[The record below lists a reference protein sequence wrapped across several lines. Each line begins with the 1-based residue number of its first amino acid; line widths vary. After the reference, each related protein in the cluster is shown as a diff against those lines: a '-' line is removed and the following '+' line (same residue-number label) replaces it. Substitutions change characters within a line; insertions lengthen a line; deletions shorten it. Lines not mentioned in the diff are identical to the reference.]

1 MTRWNEGVFEPY
13 LPAELVLRQAEIGVI
28 VADRQ
33 SSVLFA
39 NEYVARLL
47 RLPVGASQLT
57 GQPLHTLGFIP
68 DGDLQKAADLSR
80 QVLSGVS
87 WEGTFTGSRAD
98 GSMVFLRVVAVP
110 LRHPS
115 GDIDG
120 MVLMLSESGRRDA
133 QREQDRLRVLERIGE
148 RLAGS
153 LELDATLR
161 QVAQILVP
169 QFADHCFIDLFTGEK
184 LIRRAQAHAGGWEPP
199 PGTWARIG
207 EPIYYPSGHF
217 MQQAMTRLETIVV
230 PDLHAEY
237 YPAPSEESMS
247 AADQAGL
254 TSVLASPLYA
264 RGELLGVMSLALS
277 RLTDR
282 PDPHYDL
289 SDGDLVGAIASR
301 VAVAIDNAM
310 LFEAERQTAL
320 AFQQSL
326 LPQRVPELDGLEVA
340 FRYVPA
346 KPLETQGQGIQ
357 TQVGGDWYDIIP
369 LAAGRVGLVIG
380 DVEGRGPRAAANM
393 GQLRA
398 ALRAYAQDEKAPA
411 DIMRKLDE
419 WVRSTAPAGAGGD
432 PPTVSCI
439 YMIYDAWSRELTFAN
454 AGHAA
459 PLMASG
465 GTVRPLEVRHKGV
478 LLGVR
483 GRGIR
488 GLPTYKEQTVRL
500 PPGAALV
507 LYTDG
512 LTDRR
517 TRIDGPGH
525 YTEAEAVAMLR
536 DAVLAAGSGAAG
548 TGAAARA
555 IAGGRDA
562 GPPGTPGGGVASALA
577 LAAEN
582 AVPGD
587 IDDDMAIL
595 VLRSSPEDLASAE
608 RIFPAEPIMVSEAR
622 RLAAATFASW
632 DMDPDQADLACLLVS
647 ETVTNAVLHASVTPS
662 PTARRFDLD
671 TDPPAAIPASLSAVP
686 GVSAVPAGLPSAWPT
701 AVAAVAAQAWDNPV
715 AHRAPAHRPREF
727 VLRLRRGAEAVWV
740 EVFDPDL
747 RLPRLRTAR
756 ATDEGGRGLYLVEQ
770 LATRWGSRPTPEG
783 KAVWFEIPLNGRL
796 RLVRRVGGPVEQGEQ
811 HHHDDDDRAPV
822 LAVDRQA
829 QALAA
834 AGPQP
839 GDTQA
844 DEHHQ
849 DDSAHMPSSRVHG
862 RRYRSSIRLI
872 RDYDNL
878 TDSSRWA
885 RRRVRPA
892 GADSRRRA
900 WCGSAAG
907 RARRACAAGS

>member
-1 MTRWNEGVFEPY
+1 MTPYGAFDPY

-28 VADRQ
+28 VTDRQ
-33 SSVLFA
+33 GNVLFA
-39 NEYVARLL
+39 NEYVTLLL
-47 RLPVGASQLT
+47 RLPGDAVRLA
-57 GQPLHTLGFIP
+57 GQPMHALGFIP
-68 DGDLQKAADLSR
+68 DGDLPKAEDLSR
-80 QVLSGVS
+80 QVLSGVT
-87 WEGTFTGSRAD
+87 WEGTFTGTRGD
-98 GSMVFLRVVAVP
+98 GSLVFLRVLAVP

-120 MVLMLSESGRRDA
+120 MVIMITEAGRRDA
-133 QREQDRLRVLERIGE
+133 QREQDRLRLLERIGE

-153 LELDATLR
+153 LELDVTLR
-161 QVAQILVP
+161 QVAHILVP
-169 QFADHCFIDLFTGEK
+169 QFADHCFIDLFSGDK
-184 LIRRAQAHAGGWEPP
+184 LIRRVQTHAAGWEPP
-199 PGTWARIG
+199 AGTWARVG
-207 EPIYYPSGHF
+207 EPIYYPPGHF
-217 MQQAMTRLETIVV
+217 MQQAMSRLETIVV

-254 TSVLASPLYA
+254 ISVLASPLYA
-264 RGELLGVMSLALS
+264 RGELLGVMALALS
-277 RLTDR
+277 RLTER

-289 SDGDLVGAIASR
+289 SDGDLISAIASR

-326 LPQRVPELDGLEVA
+326 LPQQVPELDGLEVA

-369 LAAGRVGLVIG
+369 LAVGRVGMVIG
-380 DVEGRGPRAAANM
+380 DVEGRGPRAAATM

-419 WVRSTAPAGAGGD
+419 WVRSTAPVGAGGD

-439 YMIYDAWSRELTFAN
+439 YLIYDAWSRELTFAN

-465 GTVRPLEVRHKGV
+465 GVVRPLEVRHKGV

-488 GLPTYKEQTVRL
+488 GLPTYKEQTVEL

-517 TRIDGPGH
+517 SRADGSGH
-525 YTEAEAVAMLR
+525 YTEAEAVALLR
-536 DAVLAAGSGAAG
+536 DAILDAASGG
-548 TGAAARA
+548 
-555 IAGGRDA
+555 D
-562 GPPGTPGGGVASALA
+562 ASALA
-577 LAAEN
+577 RAAEN

-595 VLRSSPEDLASAE
+595 VLRSSPKDLAWAE
-608 RIFPAEPIMVSEAR
+608 RSFAAEPIMVSEAR
-622 RLAAATFASW
+622 RFAAATFASW

-647 ETVTNAVLHASVTPS
+647 EMVTNAVLHASATPA
-662 PTARRFDLD
+662 PAGRRAQIEV
-671 TDPPAAIPASLSAVP
+671 DPPVP
-686 GVSAVPAGLPSAWPT
+686 VAEP
-701 AVAAVAAQAWDNPV
+701 VAALPGARPPVGIGAPPIGAQTWDNPGPSRPLQ
-715 AHRAPAHRPREF
+715 AQRPREF
-727 VLRLRRGAEAVWV
+727 VLRLRRGAEVVWA

-747 RLPRLRTAR
+747 RLPRLRSAR
-756 ATDEGGRGLYLVEQ
+756 ATDEGGRGLYLIEQ

-783 KAVWFEIPLNGRL
+783 KAVWFELPLDGT
-796 RLVRRVGGPVEQGEQ
+796 GG
-811 HHHDDDDRAPV
+811 
-822 LAVDRQA
+822 
-829 QALAA
+829 
-834 AGPQP
+834 
-839 GDTQA
+839 
-844 DEHHQ
+844 
-849 DDSAHMPSSRVHG
+849 
-862 RRYRSSIRLI
+862 
-872 RDYDNL
+872 
-878 TDSSRWA
+878 
-885 RRRVRPA
+885 
-892 GADSRRRA
+892 
-900 WCGSAAG
+900 
-907 RARRACAAGS
+907 